1 MNSMKY
7 VQFYYF
13 NNGKFNIVRENESED
28 FEQLEIGI
36 YPLPSAVCTV
46 RKRKKL

>member
-36 YPLPSAVCTV
+36 YPLPPFCSLHSAKT
-46 RKRKKL
+46 